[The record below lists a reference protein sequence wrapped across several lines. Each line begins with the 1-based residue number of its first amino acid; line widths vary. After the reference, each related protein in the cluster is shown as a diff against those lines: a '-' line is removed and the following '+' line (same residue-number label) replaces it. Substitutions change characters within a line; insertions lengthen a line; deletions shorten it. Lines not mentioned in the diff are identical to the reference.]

1 MQDCICVCVCPP
13 AWLAFN
19 AARHHQPMTL
29 HRRVSQSKMGPG
41 GTAPAAAREDI
52 HEKMEGSGCR
62 AEVQL
67 NLQQYSVFLC
77 TREAGKP

>member
-1 MQDCICVCVCPP
+1 
-13 AWLAFN
+13 
-19 AARHHQPMTL
+19 
-29 HRRVSQSKMGPG
+29 MGPG